1 MNKTYQLTNIIYEF
15 TLEFCRRYTNGSY
28 LTRKMKQEARLVKEN
43 LSPASL
49 ARLLE
54 SYKEFILAND
64 IEVWPAYSLRLRKV
78 KGIAFRPYKSY
89 EMYEPFLS
97 SVERAAN
104 AAVCLIIQTSRLVEE
119 SSKSTLDPQG
129 ALYLGSIK

>member
-1 MNKTYQLTNIIYEF
+1 M
-15 TLEFCRRYTNGSY
+15 R
-28 LTRKMKQEARLVKEN
+28 QEARLVKEN

-49 ARLLE
+49 SRLLE

-78 KGIAFRPYKSY
+78 KGIAYRPFKSY

-97 SVERAAN
+97 SAERATN
-104 AAVCLIIQTSRLVEE
+104 AAACLIIQTSRLVEE
-119 SSKSTLDPQG
+119 SSKSALDYGGIIQT
-129 ALYLGSIK
+129 SQ

>member
-1 MNKTYQLTNIIYEF
+1 MNKTDQLTNIIYEF

-28 LTRKMKQEARLVKEN
+28 LTRKMREEARLVKEN

-64 IEVWPAYSLRLRKV
+64 IEVWPVYSLRLRKV
-78 KGIAFRPYKSY
+78 KGIAYRPYKSY

-97 SVERAAN
+97 SAERAAN

-119 SSKSTLDPQG
+119 SPRSALDYKG
-129 ALYLGSIK
+129 VLLLNEI